1 MGEIFARESWC
12 RRRCSALANV
22 RLHKA
27 HKCVRPGF
35 DLAESRISRPDR
47 NMFSSKFELTR
58 SRRGHRAAKG
68 STQPR
73 GANNNGSTQKR
84 NLTTQTNE
92 NPPKQ
97 QSTPGTGP
105 YSRSGEETSSGAAE
119 TSLSTF
125 LLWGDE
131 KKWCETAKNL
141 CGVQCGEGEGA
152 PYIIGTQTICPLRIG
167 YRPPRPTK
175 YPAMIPE

>member
-1 MGEIFARESWC
+1 MKVDVDGDAQLLQMSDYIKRTNAFDPNSTLLSRELAVQIAT
-12 RRRCSALANV
+12 CS
-22 RLHKA
+22 
-27 HKCVRPGF
+27 
-35 DLAESRISRPDR
+35 E
-47 NMFSSKFELTR
+47 SKFELTR
-58 SRRGHRAAKG
+58 SRRGHLATKG

-73 GANNNGSTQKR
+73 GANNNGSTQQR
-84 NLTTQTNE
+84 NLTNQTNE
-92 NPPKQ
+92 NPPKH

-105 YSRSGEETSSGAAE
+105 YSRSGDETSGGAAE

-131 KKWCETAKNL
+131 RKWCETAKIL

-152 PYIIGTQTICPLRIG
+152 PYIIGTQTICPLRIS
-167 YRPPRPTK
+167 YKPPRPTK